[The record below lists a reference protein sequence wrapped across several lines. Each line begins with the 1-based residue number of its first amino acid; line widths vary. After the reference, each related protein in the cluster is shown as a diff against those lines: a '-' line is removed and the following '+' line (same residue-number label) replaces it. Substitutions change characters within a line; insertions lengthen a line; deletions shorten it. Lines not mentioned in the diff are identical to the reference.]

1 MHIKILAAGL
11 FFMAIVSAANAQ
23 VDSMKVPDYIDS
35 SEQKIFEK
43 VEIEA
48 SFPGGDRAWRS
59 FLERTLN
66 ASTPVDHGAQAGTYT
81 VVIQFVVDRNGNI
94 SDIKP
99 LTNHGYGM
107 EKEVIRVLQKSPKWL
122 PAIQDGRQV
131 KAFRKQPVTFVITE
145 EGGKRKKKN
154 KDYLIN

>member
-1 MHIKILAAGL
+1 MHFKIITAGL
-11 FFMAIVSAANAQ
+11 FLMAIVTAANAQ
-23 VDSMKVPDYIDS
+23 IDSTKVSDYIDS
-35 SEQKIFEK
+35 SEQKVFDK

-48 SFPGGDRAWRS
+48 SFPGGDLAWRS

-66 ASTPVDHGAQAGTYT
+66 ASTPVDNSAPAGTYT
-81 VVIQFVVDRNGNI
+81 VMIQFVVDRKGNI

-131 KAFRKQPVTFVITE
+131 NAYRRQPVTFVIID
-145 EGGKRKKKN
+145 EGRKKKRKN
-154 KDYLIN
+154 KD